1 MSYLALY
8 RKYRPLKFEDM
19 VGQEHVTTILKN
31 QIKSDKISHAYIFN
45 GTRGTGKT
53 SAAKIFARAINCLNL
68 KDGEPCNECESCKS
82 ILSGDATDVVEMD
95 AASNNSVENIRSV
108 RQEVMYAAT
117 NLKYRVYIID
127 EAHMLSTSAF
137 NALLKTLEE
146 PPKNVIFIL
155 ATTEEHKI
163 LPTILS
169 RCVRFEFKKISEENI
184 CKRLI
189 EVLNKDS
196 VTYEEEAIKHIAK
209 LADGGMRD
217 GLSILERCIDEE
229 TNSVTMEKVI
239 KTIGSIDKETL
250 ERIVKGIL
258 TYNVKEVEKITSEMI
273 QSGKNLRNITT
284 KILNMFLEV
293 LTYVA
298 IKKSDNISEDLKLA
312 IENVSPLR
320 ITKVI
325 DRIANLDDEIKQS
338 VTGNIIFKARLL
350 ELTVQNNVYNEKEL
364 LEKIESL
371 ELRIEKLEQEERTQA
386 VVKEVIIEKEAP
398 KQEVKE
404 KSIKQEEAQVIKV
417 EAKKEVIEKIE
428 EVSGQK
434 KFKDMARVVKTAADT
449 DNLRLFS
456 ALADVEGF
464 EEDNK
469 IILETKNEFAY
480 KILKKEDVEEN
491 LRQIIADVVG
501 SERNVQVN
509 LVKEEKKETN
519 GFESFL
525 SDSGIP
531 FEVID

>member
-68 KDGEPCNECESCKS
+68 KNGEPCNECENCKS

-169 RCVRFEFKKISEENI
+169 RCVRFEFKKISEDNI

-189 EVLNKDS
+189 EVLNKDG
-196 VTYEEEAIKHIAK
+196 VTYEEDAIKHISK

-258 TYNVKEVEKITSEMI
+258 TYNVEEVEKLSSEMI

-284 KILNMFLEV
+284 NILNMFLDV
-293 LTYVA
+293 LTYVV
-298 IKKSDNISEDLKLA
+298 IKKSDNISEDLKKA

-371 ELRIEKLEQEERTQA
+371 ELRIEKLEQEEQA
-386 VVKEVIIEKEAP
+386 TPRVKEVIIEKQEP
-398 KQEVKE
+398 KEIKE
-404 KSIKQEEAQVIKV
+404 NTSTEEANVIKV
-417 EAKKEVIEKIE
+417 DAKKEVIEKIE
-428 EVSGQK
+428 EVAVQK
-434 KFKDMARVVKTAADT
+434 KFKDMAKVVKTAADT
-449 DNLRLFS
+449 DNLRLYS

-464 EEDNK
+464 EQDNK

-491 LRQIIADVVG
+491 LRDIITNVVG
-501 SERNVQVN
+501 SERNIQIN
-509 LVKEEKKETN
+509 LIKEEKKNVN

>member
-8 RKYRPLKFEDM
+8 RKYRPLNFEDM

-68 KDGEPCNECESCKS
+68 KDGEPCNECENCKS

-189 EVLNKDS
+189 EVLNKDG

-258 TYNVKEVEKITSEMI
+258 TYNVEEVENLASEMI

-284 KILNMFLEV
+284 NILNMFLEV
-293 LTYVA
+293 LTYVT
-298 IKKSDNISEDLKLA
+298 IKKSDNISEDLKTA
-312 IENVSPLR
+312 IEKVSPLR

-364 LEKIESL
+364 LDKIESL
-371 ELRIEKLEQEERTQA
+371 ELRIEKLEQEERTVP
-386 VVKEVIIEKEAP
+386 VVKEVITE
-398 KQEVKE
+398 KQEPKE
-404 KSIKQEEAQVIKV
+404 IKENTNLEEAKVIKV

-434 KFKDMARVVKTAADT
+434 KFKDMAKVVKTAADT
-449 DNLRLFS
+449 DNLRLYS

-464 EEDNK
+464 EEKDK
-469 IILETKNEFAY
+469 IIIETKNEFAY
-480 KILKKEDVEEN
+480 KILKKEDVEES
-491 LRQIIADVVG
+491 LRNIITNVVG
-501 SERNVQVN
+501 SEKNIQVN
-509 LVKEEKKETN
+509 LVKEEKKATN